1 MLLIAQVILATDQL
15 LSDHFGHRQQNHLAL
30 RQNYQLLDEKFKN
43 QSLTEHY
50 KTSRP
55 YSRFFKKCYQ
65 YTVEFFSTLLI
76 RSPKKILDNF
86 YKKLSTILVLLE
98 LQFEL
103 MIADF

>member
-1 MLLIAQVILATDQL
+1 MKNLKIKVL
-15 LSDHFGHRQQNHLAL
+15 LS
-30 RQNYQLLDEKFKN
+30 
-43 QSLTEHY
+43 HY

-55 YSRFFKKCYQ
+55 YGRFFKKCYQ
-65 YTVEFFSTLLI
+65 YTVEFFSTLFI